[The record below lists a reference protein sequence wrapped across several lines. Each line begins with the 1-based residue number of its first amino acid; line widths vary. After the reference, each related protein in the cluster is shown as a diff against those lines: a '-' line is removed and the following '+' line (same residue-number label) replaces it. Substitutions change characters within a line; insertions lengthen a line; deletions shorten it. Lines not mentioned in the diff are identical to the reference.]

1 MSKPCG
7 PVAIVDLSPAL
18 ARNCLSASMRA
29 RRTVGSDF
37 LGGNGG
43 GGGKGGGAGILGGAN
58 GPMHMVQS
66 PLANGLR
73 KRKAIRMR

>member
-1 MSKPCG
+1 
-7 PVAIVDLSPAL
+7 
-18 ARNCLSASMRA
+18 MRA